1 MSAARDTAA
10 PVACA
15 AALASLPDVT
25 PGRLAAL
32 LRDRTPTEAWAAV
45 RAEGVPEDMR
55 RAHRRAAGGGDELA
69 DRWRAATGAI
79 EPAELL
85 ARHAAAGVRVLV
97 RGLTAWPDGL
107 DGLDPPVSVLFA
119 LGDLDVLEHRRV
131 ALVGTRRATP
141 LGREIAREFG
151 TALAAAGVSVV
162 SGLAW
167 GIDAAAHLGVI
178 AAAGGPPLA
187 VVGSGLDVPYPKV
200 NTDLWHA
207 VAATGLILS
216 EHPLGARPRP
226 HHFPL
231 RNRILAALAEV
242 VVVVES
248 HARGGALITAEL
260 AMALGRGVAAV
271 PGSLRNPAAAGA
283 NALLRDGATP
293 VLDPADVL
301 VALGLGDRSMLAA
314 GPELPAPE
322 QLVLDH
328 LGDGATV
335 DEVASRTGAPLDE
348 VVAALDRLDERGLI
362 APEGAKWTRSY
373 RSNA

>member
-1 MSAARDTAA
+1 MSAVSASADQ
-10 PVACA
+10 VACA
-15 AALASLPDVT
+15 VALASLPDVT
-25 PGRLAAL
+25 PGRLARL
-32 LRDRTPTEAWAAV
+32 LHDRTPVQAWAAV
-45 RAEGVPEDMR
+45 RTDGVPDDVR
-55 RAHRRAAGGGDELA
+55 RPNRRSPEGGDVLG
-69 DRWRAATGAI
+69 DRWRAASGAT

-85 ARHAAAGVRVLV
+85 ARHTAAGVRVLV
-97 RGLTAWPDGL
+97 RGCTTWPDGL

-119 LGDLDVLEHRRV
+119 LGDIDVLEHRRV

-151 TALAAAGVSVV
+151 TTLAAAGVSVV

-301 VALGLGDRSMLAA
+301 VALGLGDRSTLTA
-314 GPELPAPE
+314 GPELPAAE

-335 DEVASRTGAPLDE
+335 DEVASRTGASLDE